1 MLPVLTNKVFVAF
14 IIIFGTLA
22 FAILFIICRWYG
34 ACVRL
39 CVCVCEVRAARSA
52 VLKLMTSYVAFAVIG
67 LFVMLIFVDNVASK
81 PARTAAT
88 KPRLRVTQHSFSFSR
103 FYPRD
108 AMLAQVLYMALCPS
122 VCVCLTVLRK
132 SEF

>member
-1 MLPVLTNKVFVAF
+1 M
-14 IIIFGTLA
+14 IG
-22 FAILFIICRWYG
+22 RWYG

-39 CVCVCEVRAARSA
+39 CVCVCVCEVRAARSA

-108 AMLAQVLYMALCPS
+108 AMLAQVLDMALCPS
-122 VCVCLTVLRK
+122 VCVCLSVLRK